1 VLTDFCERVLDIEKM
16 RSVCKAGRSN
26 PGQPNRPLASND
38 RHDVTERNSLITIL
52 RRFRNRKATD
62 PRDKVYALLS
72 LVEENNDRPPLL
84 PDYRLNDAEVYIRA
98 SLESIYSSGSLSVLS
113 VDVARKYR
121 QDLPS
126 WVPDWDAPG
135 DFSHN
140 ERIRTINLYNTSS
153 KYPVNSD
160 TVRLSGSEL
169 ILSGRMI
176 DFVSGVAGA
185 MLSESND
192 TFRNILSNWIAY
204 IVDNDD
210 SISVVGLLGR
220 KYVLWRL
227 LCAEIVYAAN
237 YASDIPRRARASDEL
252 MFVTWT
258 LLSRKSPFYDVYR
271 IPDVQQKERNR
282 HQKLVPQL
290 RMLETYLSSR
300 AVHWYRMLFFAL
312 LIDEKDYKS
321 IGQEWTFLFPDEA
334 FRREVLIKAIGRR
347 MISGDRDLIEGA
359 TRSVKAIAE
368 SISNKHVTVLDDTG
382 KQVELH
388 VTSEN
393 ATDATEDLQLQAWK
407 RVPWDRLYAAVK
419 PVLRERVD
427 DNSGILELPYET
439 HVSVMDRSVVS
450 ATKARRLFKAK
461 SGRVR
466 LGTADLVFGDGIH
479 VIKGGNTPFV
489 LRDETH
495 PLKRRGPRHTRMLG
509 DCYAFGLMDGD
520 DVARACMRQ
529 DELCQRRLEEPCKE
543 IYPIIPEDDHDCLDQ
558 WRDLHIS

>member
-1 VLTDFCERVLDIEKM
+1 
-16 RSVCKAGRSN
+16 
-26 PGQPNRPLASND
+26 
-38 RHDVTERNSLITIL
+38 L

-98 SLESIYSSGSLSVLS
+98 SLESIYSSGPLSVLS

-169 ILSGRMI
+169 ISSGRMI

-271 IPDVQQKERNR
+271 IPGCSTK
-282 HQKLVPQL
+282 
-290 RMLETYLSSR
+290 R
-300 AVHWYRMLFFAL
+300 A
-312 LIDEKDYKS
+312 
-321 IGQEWTFLFPDEA
+321 
-334 FRREVLIKAIGRR
+334 
-347 MISGDRDLIEGA
+347 
-359 TRSVKAIAE
+359 
-368 SISNKHVTVLDDTG
+368 
-382 KQVELH
+382 
-388 VTSEN
+388 
-393 ATDATEDLQLQAWK
+393 
-407 RVPWDRLYAAVK
+407 
-419 PVLRERVD
+419 
-427 DNSGILELPYET
+427 
-439 HVSVMDRSVVS
+439 
-450 ATKARRLFKAK
+450 
-461 SGRVR
+461 
-466 LGTADLVFGDGIH
+466 
-479 VIKGGNTPFV
+479 
-489 LRDETH
+489 
-495 PLKRRGPRHTRMLG
+495 
-509 DCYAFGLMDGD
+509 
-520 DVARACMRQ
+520 
-529 DELCQRRLEEPCKE
+529 
-543 IYPIIPEDDHDCLDQ
+543 
-558 WRDLHIS
+558 